1 VTALLLTLFLARPA
15 RSPVAAGTPR
25 PRLANVPAA
34 LGLAVNLP
42 ESASVAERQKAL
54 EQVRSAGASLF
65 ALEVSWP
72 AAEPR
77 PRRYD
82 VASVT
87 RTARLL
93 RQSGAVLHLDLPLV
107 NGRARE
113 VPADLAAFSFDD
125 PKLAVRLGKLLDALG
140 PALADFSTMSL
151 GNEADSYFAD
161 KPDELRKFLRLFDGA
176 VAFLRKKAPR
186 LLVGVTTAAPTDSH
200 APVVEADLHRK
211 SPALFYVYA
220 PFSPAA
226 PFIHRPPE
234 TIDRDWNAILAAAAG
249 RPVGF
254 TEVSFSSAPE
264 NGSTPEK
271 QADFVR
277 RMRRLAAETERS
289 RLLFARY
296 VPWRDPEPPTVDRQ
310 GLPPLPMR
318 GSAMGSR
325 LATPTDSS
333 GRDRKSPFPQS
344 GRPEGTRDEGARRAA
359 FFANRGLVKADGRP
373 KLAWREWTKAATAI
387 P

>member
-1 VTALLLTLFLARPA
+1 MHNRSVTALLLTLFLARSA
-15 RSPVAAGTPR
+15 RSPVAASTPR

-42 ESASVAERQKAL
+42 ESASAAERQKAL
-54 EQVRSAGASLF
+54 EQVRRAGASLF

-72 AAEPR
+72 TAEPR
-77 PRRYD
+77 PRRYEI
-82 VASVT
+82 ASVT

-113 VPADLAAFSFDD
+113 VPADLAALSFDD
-125 PKLAVRLGKLLDALG
+125 PKLAVRLGRLLDALG

-176 VAFLRKKAPR
+176 VDFLRKKAPR
-186 LLVGVTTAAPTDSH
+186 LQVGVTTAAPTDTR
-200 APVVEADLHRK
+200 APLVEAELHRK

-234 TIDRDWNAILAAAAG
+234 TIDRDWNAILRSVA
-249 RPVGF
+249 
-254 TEVSFSSAPE
+254 
-264 NGSTPEK
+264 
-271 QADFVR
+271 
-277 RMRRLAAETERS
+277 RS
-289 RLLFARY
+289 RS
-296 VPWRDPEPPTVDRQ
+296 TN
-310 GLPPLPMR
+310 
-318 GSAMGSR
+318 
-325 LATPTDSS
+325 AT
-333 GRDRKSPFPQS
+333 
-344 GRPEGTRDEGARRAA
+344 
-359 FFANRGLVKADGRP
+359 
-373 KLAWREWTKAATAI
+373 
-387 P
+387 